1 MNNPEDYASDTDS
14 DDCDFNPDVHDSHA
28 ESEEEED
35 DVLDKKSKAKNKKLD
50 ESKETT
56 TEDEPQ
62 KETEESKKKVD
73 DLWASFQED
82 VKDDKVKEPING
94 SNSSSASSSS
104 TSKSEI
110 VRKPAT
116 QLPLRKPPTFPPT
129 LKRPASGGLGNILS
143 QIGKKNKLSV
153 LEQSKKDW
161 NSFKDEEGLKE
172 ELETYNKG
180 KDG

>member
-14 DDCDFNPDVHDSHA
+14 DDCDFDPNAHDSHA

-35 DVLDKKSKAKNKKLD
+35 DNVDSKKASRKKKTDETETPEKEQPKELPEEDKKKA
-50 ESKETT
+50 
-56 TEDEPQ
+56 
-62 KETEESKKKVD
+62 D
-73 DLWASFQED
+73 DLWASFQDD
-82 VKDDKVKEPING
+82 VKEEKEKPASENA
-94 SNSSSASSSS
+94 ASSSS
-104 TSKSEI
+104 SNLNLVK
-110 VRKPAT
+110 KPPLQT
-116 QLPLRKPPTFPPT
+116 QTIPQRKPPTFPSA

-143 QIGKKNKLSV
+143 QLGKKNKLSV

-172 ELETYNKG
+172 ELATYNKG